1 MGLWVVWQQVR
12 QPSLGPPPTTAQNRF
27 RSARGWHGSS
37 SRLATT
43 RRPGVDVVGKQ
54 LDREVAF
61 EFSFGLTRS
70 ALRFRSF
77 LKLASRQVGPARHGV
92 EPKTCFQGMRCNKP
106 NIFRWGGARF
116 SQSGV
121 VRGRRRGAV
130 PSEREEG
137 IRHQAGRRACE
148 YVATN
153 ELRRNKAASSYP
165 AICSLIPQFS
175 LSPLRFD
182 RGL

>member
-37 SRLATT
+37 SRRATT

-92 EPKTCFQGMRCNKP
+92 APKTCFQGMLCNKP
-106 NIFRWGGARF
+106 NIFRWGVSLVFLSQVWCGDEEEEQSHPSAKKGFDTRLAGAHVSTSLRTNCD
-116 SQSGV
+116 V
-121 VRGRRRGAV
+121 TTR
-130 PSEREEG
+130 
-137 IRHQAGRRACE
+137 QAG
-148 YVATN
+148 
-153 ELRRNKAASSYP
+153 
-165 AICSLIPQFS
+165 IQ
-175 LSPLRFD
+175 RFV
-182 RGL
+182 L